1 VKIDISRV
9 SKPKNP
15 SAIFFYYRCLLAAQL
30 DQNQSINRNVLL
42 SLSEENQ
49 NWWIKELYYLATGR
63 NLTVKISNGRNLK
76 SQISSIDFCQ
86 FWRKFWPENFRK
98 SWEQQDLRLRRLYS
112 RTGSDNLKIR
122 VYVLLSKSK
131 RNRNRLSMG
140 MALELLPS

>member
-76 SQISSIDFCQ
+76 SHQLIFVNSD
-86 FWRKFWPENFRK
+86 ENFDQKIFEKAENNNISDCAACTREQEATISRFAFMFCSQNRK
-98 SWEQQDLRLRRLYS
+98 E
-112 RTGSDNLKIR
+112 TEI
-122 VYVLLSKSK
+122 
-131 RNRNRLSMG
+131 
-140 MALELLPS
+140 A